1 MALGNSRVVKSFGT
15 EKKEIKQFRSEMNKI
30 YGIGKER
37 SFIYGIF
44 MFFVTIFSF
53 GSILAV
59 LWYGATLVVDG
70 EITVGNL
77 TSFVMYTVTMSV
89 GLLTAGGTLN
99 DIISAVGIAEKLF

>member
-1 MALGNSRVVKSFGT
+1 MALGNSRVVKSFRT

-77 TSFVMYTVTMSV
+77 TSFIMYTVTMSV
-89 GLLTAGGTLN
+89 GLL
-99 DIISAVGIAEKLF
+99 

>member
-1 MALGNSRVVKSFGT
+1 MT
-15 EKKEIKQFRSEMNKI
+15 KI

-37 SFIYGIF
+37 SIIYGIF
-44 MFFVTIFSF
+44 MLFVTILSF

-77 TSFVMYTVTMSV
+77 TSYVMYTLTIAI

-99 DIISAVGIAEKLF
+99 DIISAVAIAEKLF

>member
-1 MALGNSRVVKSFGT
+1 MT
-15 EKKEIKQFRSEMNKI
+15 KI

-37 SFIYGIF
+37 SIIYGIF
-44 MFFVTIFSF
+44 MLAATIFLF

-77 TSFVMYTVTMSV
+77 TSYVMYTLTIAI

-99 DIISAVGIAEKLF
+99 DIISAVAIAEKLF

>member
-1 MALGNSRVVKSFGT
+1 ML
-15 EKKEIKQFRSEMNKI
+15 
-30 YGIGKER
+30 
-37 SFIYGIF
+37 
-44 MFFVTIFSF
+44 FVTILSF

-77 TSFVMYTVTMSV
+77 TSFVMYTVTMAV
-89 GLLTAGGTLN
+89 GLLSAGGTLN

>member
-1 MALGNSRVVKSFGT
+1 ML
-15 EKKEIKQFRSEMNKI
+15 
-30 YGIGKER
+30 
-37 SFIYGIF
+37 
-44 MFFVTIFSF
+44 FVTILSF

-77 TSFVMYTVTMSV
+77 TSFVMYTVTMIV
-89 GLLTAGGTLN
+89 GLLSAGGTLN

>member
-1 MALGNSRVVKSFGT
+1 ML
-15 EKKEIKQFRSEMNKI
+15 
-30 YGIGKER
+30 
-37 SFIYGIF
+37 
-44 MFFVTIFSF
+44 FVTILSF

-89 GLLTAGGTLN
+89 GLLSAGGTLN
-99 DIISAVGIAEKLF
+99 DIISAVAIAEKLF

>member
-99 DIISAVGIAEKLF
+99 DIISSVGIAEKLF

>member
-1 MALGNSRVVKSFGT
+1 MLAA
-15 EKKEIKQFRSEMNKI
+15 
-30 YGIGKER
+30 
-37 SFIYGIF
+37 
-44 MFFVTIFSF
+44 TIFLF

-77 TSFVMYTVTMSV
+77 TSYVMYTLTIAI

-99 DIISAVGIAEKLF
+99 DIISAVAIAEKLF

>member
-1 MALGNSRVVKSFGT
+1 
-15 EKKEIKQFRSEMNKI
+15 MNKI